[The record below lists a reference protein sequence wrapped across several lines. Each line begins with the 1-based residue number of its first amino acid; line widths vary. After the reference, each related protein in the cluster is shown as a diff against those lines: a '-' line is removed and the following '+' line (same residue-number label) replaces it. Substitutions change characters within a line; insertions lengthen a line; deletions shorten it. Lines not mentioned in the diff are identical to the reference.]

1 MHMRW
6 PLGTA
11 HDRWTHD
18 LLALLRSQQRCRE
31 QLGAQNSKCHS
42 LQRPNRR
49 KWWEHRLCLS
59 IHLCTQLQLTSS
71 SPFCQMGTE
80 DHTGKCSSQVC
91 SCKLCNCSTAWNLI
105 LRKFLMATWKRRLLR
120 HSTTWAVKSV
130 RKKTMELNHQ
140 ENLKH
145 KENPFLQENP
155 KRTLRKTTKSPR
167 KAPCSPRKPAKKH
180 EKKHAQSFTP
190 RKNESHS
197 VKKIQ
202 ATEADTSCMR
212 KSTNPRQMDNRK
224 PRGSAAFDP
233 KLHRW
238 CHTV

>member
-1 MHMRW
+1 MICWRCSDPNNAVENSW
-6 PLGTA
+6 GLKTPNV
-11 HDRWTHD
+11 THFND
-18 LLALLRSQQRCRE
+18 QIEGSD
-31 QLGAQNSKCHS
+31 GNTG
-42 LQRPNRR
+42 
-49 KWWEHRLCLS
+49 LCLS

-71 SPFCQMGTE
+71 SPFCQMGNE

-155 KRTLRKTTKSPR
+155 KRTLRKNHEITKKSTLFTKKTSEKAR
-167 KAPCSPRKPAKKH
+167 KKTRTKFYPQ
-180 EKKHAQSFTP
+180 E
-190 RKNESHS
+190 KNESHS

>member
-1 MHMRW
+1 
-6 PLGTA
+6 
-11 HDRWTHD
+11 
-18 LLALLRSQQRCRE
+18 
-31 QLGAQNSKCHS
+31 
-42 LQRPNRR
+42 
-49 KWWEHRLCLS
+49 
-59 IHLCTQLQLTSS
+59 
-71 SPFCQMGTE
+71 MGNE

-190 RKNESHS
+190 KNKMNLI
-197 VKKIQ
+197 VL
-202 ATEADTSCMR
+202 R
-212 KSTNPRQMDNRK
+212 KSRQRKLTPVVCGRAPIRAKWTIGSPGALRHLIPSCTGGAIQSNVTQILKPPRLSLCK
-224 PRGSAAFDP
+224 I
-233 KLHRW
+233 
-238 CHTV
+238 